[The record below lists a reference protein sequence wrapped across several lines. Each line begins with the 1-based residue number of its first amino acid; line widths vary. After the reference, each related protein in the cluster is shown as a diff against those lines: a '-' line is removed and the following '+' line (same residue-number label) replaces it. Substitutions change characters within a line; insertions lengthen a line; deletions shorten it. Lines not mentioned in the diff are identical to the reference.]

1 MFQVSV
7 STLEQL
13 VLGPEESV
21 VVTLTVKP
29 LVEGNVTIAG
39 EREGEEEEEGRER
52 EREKKKKEKKIYN
65 LFVVFCKTLQ
75 LKRVGYGSY

>member
-1 MFQVSV
+1 MFQVSL

-52 EREKKKKEKKIYN
+52 EREREREKKERKENIQFICGD
-65 LFVVFCKTLQ
+65 L
-75 LKRVGYGSY
+75 